1 MFMGYPERT
10 QESAYER
17 LRADYD
23 AAFAKLRREE
33 FWLRLMAQQSST
45 DKTTE
50 DVARRRVDEAMAVY
64 HECRNKLAGFLASLQ
79 PAGRSAGSADSQ
91 PASVWMMGANR
102 NSSAAHPAEVQ
113 ALAYRL
119 WEEAGRPLGNPDE
132 QWYRAERL
140 LRAGQ

>member
-1 MFMGYPERT
+1 MAHPERT

-23 AAFAKLRREE
+23 AAFAKLRGEE
-33 FWLRLMAQQSST
+33 FWLRLLAQQPST
-45 DKTTE
+45 EEATE

-64 HECRNKLAGFLASLQ
+64 RECRNRLAGFLASLQ
-79 PAGRSAGSADSQ
+79 PARRSAVAADSQ
-91 PASVWMMGANR
+91 PVSAWMMAMNR
-102 NSSAAHPAEVQ
+102 NSAAAHPAEVQ

-132 QWYRAERL
+132 QWYRAEQL
-140 LRAGQ
+140 LRDAR

>member
-1 MFMGYPERT
+1 MAYPERA

-23 AAFAKLRREE
+23 AAFARLRREE
-33 FWLRLMAQQSST
+33 FWLRSMAQQSST
-45 DKTTE
+45 DKATQ

-64 HECRNKLAGFLASLQ
+64 RERRNQLAGFLASFQ

-91 PASVWMMGANR
+91 ALSVWMMEANR

-140 LRAGQ
+140 LQDTD

>member
-1 MFMGYPERT
+1 MAYPGRS
-10 QESAYER
+10 QESAHER

-23 AAFAKLRREE
+23 AAFAKLRR
-33 FWLRLMAQQSST
+33 MAQQPST
-45 DKTTE
+45 DRATE
-50 DVARRRVDEAMAVY
+50 DVARRCVDEALAVY
-64 HECRNKLAGFLASLQ
+64 RECRNRLAGFLASLQ

-91 PASVWMMGANR
+91 AVSVWMMETNR
-102 NSSAAHPAEVQ
+102 NGSAAHPAEVQ

-140 LRAGQ
+140 LQDAQ